1 MKKFVLCAAAAAL
14 ALVLAGC
21 GQQESEAPAADATQQ
36 EQQAPEAPA
45 AEATAPGPVT
55 FTDDMGNEVTVDN
68 PQRVVACM
76 GSFAN
81 AWELAGGT
89 LVGVSDDALTAAGWT
104 IQSPDVATVGDFTA
118 VNLEAIMALNPDFV
132 IMTSG
137 TGGRGGDSSQI
148 DLRDALVGAGIP
160 VAYFEVTTFDD
171 YERLMRTFT
180 DITGRADLYDQNV
193 AKVAAAIDAVVG
205 AVPAENPPTAL
216 LLTTF
221 SGGTRVQSSGTQTGA
236 MLADLGVNNLAD
248 ENKSLLKD
256 FSLEAVI
263 EMDPDFIFVIPMG
276 NDTEAA
282 MRNLEEATAAN
293 PAWGS
298 LSAVQNGRYIT
309 HLILYLSKPNAQWD
323 AAYQGLFDNL
333 YGQKR
338 RGMSR
343 AMGSVLRNIVV
354 VYATAVFLAAVTAAA
369 LMLGASSVS
378 LPELATWLFGGDVS
392 ATARNILENVRVPR
406 VLAAL
411 LAGAAL
417 ATSGAY
423 PGLPGQ
429 SAGES
434 QRHRRE
440 LRCGA
445 CRAAGCLARSRGAV
459 AHAAGGLRR
468 GARDGAHHLRAV
480 AGHGTQPP
488 YRGARRHRHHHRVR
502 RRHEHHLIV
511 DPDAPTSARPPSS
524 WAACPG
530 SLCAIWRGRP
540 PTSPWAW
547 RRR

>member
-1 MKKFVLCAAAAAL
+1 
-14 ALVLAGC
+14 
-21 GQQESEAPAADATQQ
+21 
-36 EQQAPEAPA
+36 
-45 AEATAPGPVT
+45 
-55 FTDDMGNEVTVDN
+55 
-68 PQRVVACM
+68 M

-89 LVGVSDDALTAAGWT
+89 LVGVSDDALQAAGWT

-137 TGGRGGDSSQI
+137 TGGRGGDSSQA
-148 DLRDALVGAGIP
+148 DLRDALIGAGIP

-193 AKVAAAIDAVVG
+193 AKVAEAIDAIVG

-248 ENKSLLKD
+248 ENRSLLKD

-293 PAWGS
+293 PAWAS

-309 HLILYLSKPNAQWD
+309 LDPTLYLAKPNAQWD

-333 YGQKR
+333 YGQ
-338 RGMSR
+338 
-343 AMGSVLRNIVV
+343 N
-354 VYATAVFLAAVTAAA
+354 
-369 LMLGASSVS
+369 
-378 LPELATWLFGGDVS
+378 
-392 ATARNILENVRVPR
+392 
-406 VLAAL
+406 
-411 LAGAAL
+411 
-417 ATSGAY
+417 
-423 PGLPGQ
+423 
-429 SAGES
+429 
-434 QRHRRE
+434 
-440 LRCGA
+440 
-445 CRAAGCLARSRGAV
+445 
-459 AHAAGGLRR
+459 
-468 GARDGAHHLRAV
+468 
-480 AGHGTQPP
+480 
-488 YRGARRHRHHHRVR
+488 
-502 RRHEHHLIV
+502 
-511 DPDAPTSARPPSS
+511 
-524 WAACPG
+524 
-530 SLCAIWRGRP
+530 
-540 PTSPWAW
+540 
-547 RRR
+547 

>member
-21 GQQESEAPAADATQQ
+21 GQQESEVPAADASQQ

-45 AEATAPGPVT
+45 AEATVPGPVT

-104 IQSPDVATVGDFTA
+104 IESPDVATVGDFTA

-137 TGGRGGDSSQI
+137 TGGRGGDSSQA

-193 AKVAAAIDAVVG
+193 AKVTAAIDAVVG

-309 HLILYLSKPNAQWD
+309 LDPTLYLAKPNAQWD

-333 YGQKR
+333 YGQ
-338 RGMSR
+338 
-343 AMGSVLRNIVV
+343 N
-354 VYATAVFLAAVTAAA
+354 
-369 LMLGASSVS
+369 
-378 LPELATWLFGGDVS
+378 
-392 ATARNILENVRVPR
+392 
-406 VLAAL
+406 
-411 LAGAAL
+411 
-417 ATSGAY
+417 
-423 PGLPGQ
+423 
-429 SAGES
+429 
-434 QRHRRE
+434 
-440 LRCGA
+440 
-445 CRAAGCLARSRGAV
+445 
-459 AHAAGGLRR
+459 
-468 GARDGAHHLRAV
+468 
-480 AGHGTQPP
+480 
-488 YRGARRHRHHHRVR
+488 
-502 RRHEHHLIV
+502 
-511 DPDAPTSARPPSS
+511 
-524 WAACPG
+524 
-530 SLCAIWRGRP
+530 
-540 PTSPWAW
+540 
-547 RRR
+547 

>member
-1 MKKFVLCAAAAAL
+1 MKKFVLCAATAAL
-14 ALVLAGC
+14 ALALVGC
-21 GQQESEAPAADATQQ
+21 GQQGSEVPAGSAPQQEQATEAPAA
-36 EQQAPEAPA
+36 EAPA

-89 LVGVSDDALTAAGWT
+89 LVGVSDDALQAAGWT

-137 TGGRGGDSSQI
+137 TGGRGGDSSQA
-148 DLRDALVGAGIP
+148 DLRDALIGAGIP

-180 DITGRADLYDQNV
+180 DITGRADLYDRNV
-193 AKVAAAIDAVVG
+193 AKVAEAIDAVV
-205 AVPAENPPTAL
+205 AQVPAENPPTAL
-216 LLTTF
+216 VLTTF

-248 ENKSLLKD
+248 ENRSLLKD

-293 PAWGS
+293 PAWAS

-309 HLILYLSKPNAQWD
+309 LDPTLYLAKPNAQWD

-333 YGQKR
+333 YGQ
-338 RGMSR
+338 
-343 AMGSVLRNIVV
+343 N
-354 VYATAVFLAAVTAAA
+354 
-369 LMLGASSVS
+369 
-378 LPELATWLFGGDVS
+378 
-392 ATARNILENVRVPR
+392 
-406 VLAAL
+406 
-411 LAGAAL
+411 
-417 ATSGAY
+417 
-423 PGLPGQ
+423 
-429 SAGES
+429 
-434 QRHRRE
+434 
-440 LRCGA
+440 
-445 CRAAGCLARSRGAV
+445 
-459 AHAAGGLRR
+459 
-468 GARDGAHHLRAV
+468 
-480 AGHGTQPP
+480 
-488 YRGARRHRHHHRVR
+488 
-502 RRHEHHLIV
+502 
-511 DPDAPTSARPPSS
+511 
-524 WAACPG
+524 
-530 SLCAIWRGRP
+530 
-540 PTSPWAW
+540 
-547 RRR
+547 

>member
-1 MKKFVLCAAAAAL
+1 
-14 ALVLAGC
+14 
-21 GQQESEAPAADATQQ
+21 
-36 EQQAPEAPA
+36 
-45 AEATAPGPVT
+45 
-55 FTDDMGNEVTVDN
+55 
-68 PQRVVACM
+68 
-76 GSFAN
+76 
-81 AWELAGGT
+81 
-89 LVGVSDDALTAAGWT
+89 
-104 IQSPDVATVGDFTA
+104 
-118 VNLEAIMALNPDFV
+118 MALNPDFV

-309 HLILYLSKPNAQWD
+309 LDPDTVPFQAQRPV
-323 AAYQGLFDNL
+323 G
-333 YGQKR
+333 R
-338 RGMSR
+338 
-343 AMGSVLRNIVV
+343 
-354 VYATAVFLAAVTAAA
+354 
-369 LMLGASSVS
+369 
-378 LPELATWLFGGDVS
+378 
-392 ATARNILENVRVPR
+392 
-406 VLAAL
+406 
-411 LAGAAL
+411 
-417 ATSGAY
+417 
-423 PGLPGQ
+423 GLPG
-429 SAGES
+429 A
-434 QRHRRE
+434 
-440 LRCGA
+440 LR
-445 CRAAGCLARSRGAV
+445 
-459 AHAAGGLRR
+459 
-468 GARDGAHHLRAV
+468 
-480 AGHGTQPP
+480 
-488 YRGARRHRHHHRVR
+488 
-502 RRHEHHLIV
+502 
-511 DPDAPTSARPPSS
+511 
-524 WAACPG
+524 
-530 SLCAIWRGRP
+530 
-540 PTSPWAW
+540 
-547 RRR
+547 

>member
-21 GQQESEAPAADATQQ
+21 GQQEGEASAADAPQQ

-104 IQSPDVATVGDFTA
+104 IESPDVAMVGDFTA

-137 TGGRGGDSSQI
+137 TGGRGGDSSQV

-256 FSLEAVI
+256 FSLETVI

-276 NDTEAA
+276 NDIEAA

-309 HLILYLSKPNAQWD
+309 LDPTLYLAKPNAQWD

-333 YGQKR
+333 YGQ
-338 RGMSR
+338 
-343 AMGSVLRNIVV
+343 N
-354 VYATAVFLAAVTAAA
+354 
-369 LMLGASSVS
+369 
-378 LPELATWLFGGDVS
+378 
-392 ATARNILENVRVPR
+392 
-406 VLAAL
+406 
-411 LAGAAL
+411 
-417 ATSGAY
+417 
-423 PGLPGQ
+423 
-429 SAGES
+429 
-434 QRHRRE
+434 
-440 LRCGA
+440 
-445 CRAAGCLARSRGAV
+445 
-459 AHAAGGLRR
+459 
-468 GARDGAHHLRAV
+468 
-480 AGHGTQPP
+480 
-488 YRGARRHRHHHRVR
+488 
-502 RRHEHHLIV
+502 
-511 DPDAPTSARPPSS
+511 
-524 WAACPG
+524 
-530 SLCAIWRGRP
+530 
-540 PTSPWAW
+540 
-547 RRR
+547 

>member
-1 MKKFVLCAAAAAL
+1 MKKIVLCAAAAAL

-21 GQQESEAPAADATQQ
+21 GQQEGEASAADAPQQ

-45 AEATAPGPVT
+45 AEAAAPGPVT

-104 IQSPDVATVGDFTA
+104 IESPDVAKVGDFTA

-137 TGGRGGDSSQI
+137 TGGRGGDSSQA

-171 YERLMRTFT
+171 YERLMRVFT

-248 ENKSLLKD
+248 EDKSLLKD

-276 NDTEAA
+276 SDTEAA

-309 HLILYLSKPNAQWD
+309 LDPTLYLAKPNAQWD

-333 YGQKR
+333 YGQ
-338 RGMSR
+338 
-343 AMGSVLRNIVV
+343 N
-354 VYATAVFLAAVTAAA
+354 
-369 LMLGASSVS
+369 
-378 LPELATWLFGGDVS
+378 
-392 ATARNILENVRVPR
+392 
-406 VLAAL
+406 
-411 LAGAAL
+411 
-417 ATSGAY
+417 
-423 PGLPGQ
+423 
-429 SAGES
+429 
-434 QRHRRE
+434 
-440 LRCGA
+440 
-445 CRAAGCLARSRGAV
+445 
-459 AHAAGGLRR
+459 
-468 GARDGAHHLRAV
+468 
-480 AGHGTQPP
+480 
-488 YRGARRHRHHHRVR
+488 
-502 RRHEHHLIV
+502 
-511 DPDAPTSARPPSS
+511 
-524 WAACPG
+524 
-530 SLCAIWRGRP
+530 
-540 PTSPWAW
+540 
-547 RRR
+547 

>member
-1 MKKFVLCAAAAAL
+1 MKKIVLCAAAAAL
-14 ALVLAGC
+14 ALALAGC
-21 GQQESEAPAADATQQ
+21 GQQEGEAPAADAPQQ

-45 AEATAPGPVT
+45 AEATAPDPVT
-55 FTDDMGNEVTVDN
+55 FTDDAGNEVTVDN

-104 IQSPDVATVGDFTA
+104 IESPDVATVGDFTA
-118 VNLEAIMALNPDFV
+118 VNLEAVMALDPDFV

-137 TGGRGGDSSQI
+137 TGGRGGDSSQA

-193 AKVAAAIDAVVG
+193 AKVAEAIDAIVG

-276 NDTEAA
+276 NDTEVA

-293 PAWGS
+293 PAWAS

-309 HLILYLSKPNAQWD
+309 LDPTLYLAKPNAQWD

-333 YGQKR
+333 YGQ
-338 RGMSR
+338 
-343 AMGSVLRNIVV
+343 N
-354 VYATAVFLAAVTAAA
+354 
-369 LMLGASSVS
+369 
-378 LPELATWLFGGDVS
+378 
-392 ATARNILENVRVPR
+392 
-406 VLAAL
+406 
-411 LAGAAL
+411 
-417 ATSGAY
+417 
-423 PGLPGQ
+423 
-429 SAGES
+429 
-434 QRHRRE
+434 
-440 LRCGA
+440 
-445 CRAAGCLARSRGAV
+445 
-459 AHAAGGLRR
+459 
-468 GARDGAHHLRAV
+468 
-480 AGHGTQPP
+480 
-488 YRGARRHRHHHRVR
+488 
-502 RRHEHHLIV
+502 
-511 DPDAPTSARPPSS
+511 
-524 WAACPG
+524 
-530 SLCAIWRGRP
+530 
-540 PTSPWAW
+540 
-547 RRR
+547 

>member
-1 MKKFVLCAAAAAL
+1 MRKIVLCAAAAAL
-14 ALVLAGC
+14 ALALVGC
-21 GQQESEAPAADATQQ
+21 GQQESEAPAADNAPAQ
-36 EQQAPEAPA
+36 EQQGTAPESGT
-45 AEATAPGPVT
+45 EAVPGPVT

-104 IQSPDVATVGDFTA
+104 IESPDVATVGDFTA

-137 TGGRGGDSSQI
+137 TGGRGGDSSQA

-171 YERLMRTFT
+171 YERLMRTFA
-180 DITGRADLYDQNV
+180 DITGRADLYEQNV
-193 AKVAAAIDAVVG
+193 AKVAEAIDGIVG

-263 EMDPDFIFVIPMG
+263 EMDPDFILVIPMG

-309 HLILYLSKPNAQWD
+309 LDPTLYLAKPNAQWD

-333 YGQKR
+333 YGQ
-338 RGMSR
+338 
-343 AMGSVLRNIVV
+343 N
-354 VYATAVFLAAVTAAA
+354 
-369 LMLGASSVS
+369 
-378 LPELATWLFGGDVS
+378 
-392 ATARNILENVRVPR
+392 
-406 VLAAL
+406 
-411 LAGAAL
+411 
-417 ATSGAY
+417 
-423 PGLPGQ
+423 
-429 SAGES
+429 
-434 QRHRRE
+434 
-440 LRCGA
+440 
-445 CRAAGCLARSRGAV
+445 
-459 AHAAGGLRR
+459 
-468 GARDGAHHLRAV
+468 
-480 AGHGTQPP
+480 
-488 YRGARRHRHHHRVR
+488 
-502 RRHEHHLIV
+502 
-511 DPDAPTSARPPSS
+511 
-524 WAACPG
+524 
-530 SLCAIWRGRP
+530 
-540 PTSPWAW
+540 
-547 RRR
+547 

>member
-1 MKKFVLCAAAAAL
+1 MKKFVLCAAAAVL

-21 GQQESEAPAADATQQ
+21 GQQESEVPAADATQQ

-45 AEATAPGPVT
+45 AEAPVPGPVT

-89 LVGVSDDALTAAGWT
+89 LVGVSDDALSAAGWT

-137 TGGRGGDSSQI
+137 TGGRGGDSSQA

-180 DITGRADLYDQNV
+180 DITGRADLYYQNV
-193 AKVAAAIDAVVG
+193 AKVAAAIDAVLG

-236 MLADLGVNNLAD
+236 MLADLGVSNLAD

-276 NDTEAA
+276 NDIEAA

-309 HLILYLSKPNAQWD
+309 LDPTLYLAKPNAQWD

-333 YGQKR
+333 YGQ
-338 RGMSR
+338 
-343 AMGSVLRNIVV
+343 N
-354 VYATAVFLAAVTAAA
+354 
-369 LMLGASSVS
+369 
-378 LPELATWLFGGDVS
+378 
-392 ATARNILENVRVPR
+392 
-406 VLAAL
+406 
-411 LAGAAL
+411 
-417 ATSGAY
+417 
-423 PGLPGQ
+423 
-429 SAGES
+429 
-434 QRHRRE
+434 
-440 LRCGA
+440 
-445 CRAAGCLARSRGAV
+445 
-459 AHAAGGLRR
+459 
-468 GARDGAHHLRAV
+468 
-480 AGHGTQPP
+480 
-488 YRGARRHRHHHRVR
+488 
-502 RRHEHHLIV
+502 
-511 DPDAPTSARPPSS
+511 
-524 WAACPG
+524 
-530 SLCAIWRGRP
+530 
-540 PTSPWAW
+540 
-547 RRR
+547 

>member
-21 GQQESEAPAADATQQ
+21 GQQESEAPAPDAPQQ

-45 AEATAPGPVT
+45 AEATAPGLVT
-55 FTDDMGNEVTVDN
+55 FTDDAGNEVTVDN

-104 IQSPDVATVGDFTA
+104 IESPDVATVGDFTA

-137 TGGRGGDSSQI
+137 TGGRGADSSQV

-180 DITGRADLYDQNV
+180 DITGRADLYEQNV

-276 NDTEAA
+276 NDIEAA

-309 HLILYLSKPNAQWD
+309 LDPTLYLAKPNAQWD

-333 YGQKR
+333 YGQ
-338 RGMSR
+338 
-343 AMGSVLRNIVV
+343 N
-354 VYATAVFLAAVTAAA
+354 
-369 LMLGASSVS
+369 
-378 LPELATWLFGGDVS
+378 
-392 ATARNILENVRVPR
+392 
-406 VLAAL
+406 
-411 LAGAAL
+411 
-417 ATSGAY
+417 
-423 PGLPGQ
+423 
-429 SAGES
+429 
-434 QRHRRE
+434 
-440 LRCGA
+440 
-445 CRAAGCLARSRGAV
+445 
-459 AHAAGGLRR
+459 
-468 GARDGAHHLRAV
+468 
-480 AGHGTQPP
+480 
-488 YRGARRHRHHHRVR
+488 
-502 RRHEHHLIV
+502 
-511 DPDAPTSARPPSS
+511 
-524 WAACPG
+524 
-530 SLCAIWRGRP
+530 
-540 PTSPWAW
+540 
-547 RRR
+547 

>member
-1 MKKFVLCAAAAAL
+1 MKKIVLCAVTAAL

-21 GQQESEAPAADATQQ
+21 GQQESEAPAPDAPQQ

-55 FTDDMGNEVTVDN
+55 FTDDMGSEVTVDD

-137 TGGRGGDSSQI
+137 TGGRGGDSSQA

-160 VAYFEVTTFDD
+160 VAYFEATTFDD

-180 DITGRADLYDQNV
+180 DITGRADLYEQNV
-193 AKVAAAIDAVVG
+193 AKVAEAIDDIVG

-276 NDTEAA
+276 NDAEAA

-309 HLILYLSKPNAQWD
+309 LDPTLYLSKPNAQWD
-323 AAYQGLFDNL
+323 AAYQGLFNEL
-333 YGQKR
+333 YG
-338 RGMSR
+338 
-343 AMGSVLRNIVV
+343 RN
-354 VYATAVFLAAVTAAA
+354 
-369 LMLGASSVS
+369 
-378 LPELATWLFGGDVS
+378 
-392 ATARNILENVRVPR
+392 
-406 VLAAL
+406 
-411 LAGAAL
+411 
-417 ATSGAY
+417 
-423 PGLPGQ
+423 
-429 SAGES
+429 
-434 QRHRRE
+434 
-440 LRCGA
+440 
-445 CRAAGCLARSRGAV
+445 
-459 AHAAGGLRR
+459 
-468 GARDGAHHLRAV
+468 
-480 AGHGTQPP
+480 
-488 YRGARRHRHHHRVR
+488 
-502 RRHEHHLIV
+502 
-511 DPDAPTSARPPSS
+511 
-524 WAACPG
+524 
-530 SLCAIWRGRP
+530 
-540 PTSPWAW
+540 
-547 RRR
+547 

>member
-21 GQQESEAPAADATQQ
+21 GQQEGEAPAADAPQQ

-104 IQSPDVATVGDFTA
+104 IESPDVATVGDFTA

-137 TGGRGGDSSQI
+137 TGGRGGDSSQV
-148 DLRDALVGAGIP
+148 DLRDALVGASIP

-248 ENKSLLKD
+248 EDKSLLKD

-276 NDTEAA
+276 SDTEAA

-309 HLILYLSKPNAQWD
+309 LDPTLYLAKPNAQWD

-333 YGQKR
+333 YGQ
-338 RGMSR
+338 
-343 AMGSVLRNIVV
+343 N
-354 VYATAVFLAAVTAAA
+354 
-369 LMLGASSVS
+369 
-378 LPELATWLFGGDVS
+378 
-392 ATARNILENVRVPR
+392 
-406 VLAAL
+406 
-411 LAGAAL
+411 
-417 ATSGAY
+417 
-423 PGLPGQ
+423 
-429 SAGES
+429 
-434 QRHRRE
+434 
-440 LRCGA
+440 
-445 CRAAGCLARSRGAV
+445 
-459 AHAAGGLRR
+459 
-468 GARDGAHHLRAV
+468 
-480 AGHGTQPP
+480 
-488 YRGARRHRHHHRVR
+488 
-502 RRHEHHLIV
+502 
-511 DPDAPTSARPPSS
+511 
-524 WAACPG
+524 
-530 SLCAIWRGRP
+530 
-540 PTSPWAW
+540 
-547 RRR
+547 

>member
-1 MKKFVLCAAAAAL
+1 MKKIVLCAAATAL
-14 ALVLAGC
+14 ALALAGC
-21 GQQESEAPAADATQQ
+21 GQQESEAPAADAPQQ
-36 EQQAPEAPA
+36 EQATEAPAAEAPA

-55 FTDDMGNEVTVDN
+55 FTDDAGNEVTVDN

-104 IQSPDVATVGDFTA
+104 IESPDVATVGDFTA
-118 VNLEAIMALNPDFV
+118 VNLEAVMALDPDFV

-137 TGGRGGDSSQI
+137 TGGRGGDSSQA

-193 AKVAAAIDAVVG
+193 AKVAEAIDAIVG

-248 ENKSLLKD
+248 ENRSLLKD

-276 NDTEAA
+276 NDTEVA

-298 LSAVQNGRYIT
+298 LSAVQNGRNIT
-309 HLILYLSKPNAQWD
+309 LNPTLYLAKPNAQWD

-333 YGQKR
+333 YGQ
-338 RGMSR
+338 
-343 AMGSVLRNIVV
+343 N
-354 VYATAVFLAAVTAAA
+354 
-369 LMLGASSVS
+369 
-378 LPELATWLFGGDVS
+378 
-392 ATARNILENVRVPR
+392 
-406 VLAAL
+406 
-411 LAGAAL
+411 
-417 ATSGAY
+417 
-423 PGLPGQ
+423 
-429 SAGES
+429 
-434 QRHRRE
+434 
-440 LRCGA
+440 
-445 CRAAGCLARSRGAV
+445 
-459 AHAAGGLRR
+459 
-468 GARDGAHHLRAV
+468 
-480 AGHGTQPP
+480 
-488 YRGARRHRHHHRVR
+488 
-502 RRHEHHLIV
+502 
-511 DPDAPTSARPPSS
+511 
-524 WAACPG
+524 
-530 SLCAIWRGRP
+530 
-540 PTSPWAW
+540 
-547 RRR
+547 

>member
-21 GQQESEAPAADATQQ
+21 GQQEGEASAADAPQQ

-45 AEATAPGPVT
+45 AEATVPGPVT

-104 IQSPDVATVGDFTA
+104 IESPDAATVGDFTA

-137 TGGRGGDSSQI
+137 TGGRGGDFSQA

-160 VAYFEVTTFDD
+160 VAYFKVTTFDD

-180 DITGRADLYDQNV
+180 DITGRADLYEQNV
-193 AKVAAAIDAVVG
+193 AKVAEAIDGIVG
-205 AVPAENPPTAL
+205 AVPAENPPTVL

-309 HLILYLSKPNAQWD
+309 LDPTLYLSKPNAQWD
-323 AAYQGLFDNL
+323 AAYQGLFNEL
-333 YGQKR
+333 YG
-338 RGMSR
+338 
-343 AMGSVLRNIVV
+343 RN
-354 VYATAVFLAAVTAAA
+354 
-369 LMLGASSVS
+369 
-378 LPELATWLFGGDVS
+378 
-392 ATARNILENVRVPR
+392 
-406 VLAAL
+406 
-411 LAGAAL
+411 
-417 ATSGAY
+417 
-423 PGLPGQ
+423 
-429 SAGES
+429 
-434 QRHRRE
+434 
-440 LRCGA
+440 
-445 CRAAGCLARSRGAV
+445 
-459 AHAAGGLRR
+459 
-468 GARDGAHHLRAV
+468 
-480 AGHGTQPP
+480 
-488 YRGARRHRHHHRVR
+488 
-502 RRHEHHLIV
+502 
-511 DPDAPTSARPPSS
+511 
-524 WAACPG
+524 
-530 SLCAIWRGRP
+530 
-540 PTSPWAW
+540 
-547 RRR
+547 

>member
-21 GQQESEAPAADATQQ
+21 GQQESEAPAADAPQQ
-36 EQQAPEAPA
+36 EQQTSGAPA

-81 AWELAGGT
+81 AWELAGGA

-137 TGGRGGDSSQI
+137 TGGRGGDSSQA

-193 AKVAAAIDAVVG
+193 AKVAAAIDAVLG

-236 MLADLGVNNLAD
+236 MLADLGVSNLAD

-276 NDTEAA
+276 NDIEAA

-309 HLILYLSKPNAQWD
+309 LDPTLYLAKPNAQWD

-333 YGQKR
+333 YGQ
-338 RGMSR
+338 
-343 AMGSVLRNIVV
+343 N
-354 VYATAVFLAAVTAAA
+354 
-369 LMLGASSVS
+369 
-378 LPELATWLFGGDVS
+378 
-392 ATARNILENVRVPR
+392 
-406 VLAAL
+406 
-411 LAGAAL
+411 
-417 ATSGAY
+417 
-423 PGLPGQ
+423 
-429 SAGES
+429 
-434 QRHRRE
+434 
-440 LRCGA
+440 
-445 CRAAGCLARSRGAV
+445 
-459 AHAAGGLRR
+459 
-468 GARDGAHHLRAV
+468 
-480 AGHGTQPP
+480 
-488 YRGARRHRHHHRVR
+488 
-502 RRHEHHLIV
+502 
-511 DPDAPTSARPPSS
+511 
-524 WAACPG
+524 
-530 SLCAIWRGRP
+530 
-540 PTSPWAW
+540 
-547 RRR
+547 

>member
-21 GQQESEAPAADATQQ
+21 GQQESEAPAPDAPQQ

-45 AEATAPGPVT
+45 AEATAPGLVT
-55 FTDDMGNEVTVDN
+55 FTDDAGNEVTVDN

-104 IQSPDVATVGDFTA
+104 IESPDVATVGDFTA

-137 TGGRGGDSSQI
+137 TGGRGADSSQV

-180 DITGRADLYDQNV
+180 DITGRADLYEQNV
-193 AKVAAAIDAVVG
+193 AKVAEAIDGIVG
-205 AVPAENPPTAL
+205 TVPAENPPTAL

-276 NDTEAA
+276 NDIEAA

-309 HLILYLSKPNAQWD
+309 LDPTLYLAKPNAQWD

-333 YGQKR
+333 YGQ
-338 RGMSR
+338 
-343 AMGSVLRNIVV
+343 N
-354 VYATAVFLAAVTAAA
+354 
-369 LMLGASSVS
+369 
-378 LPELATWLFGGDVS
+378 
-392 ATARNILENVRVPR
+392 
-406 VLAAL
+406 
-411 LAGAAL
+411 
-417 ATSGAY
+417 
-423 PGLPGQ
+423 
-429 SAGES
+429 
-434 QRHRRE
+434 
-440 LRCGA
+440 
-445 CRAAGCLARSRGAV
+445 
-459 AHAAGGLRR
+459 
-468 GARDGAHHLRAV
+468 
-480 AGHGTQPP
+480 
-488 YRGARRHRHHHRVR
+488 
-502 RRHEHHLIV
+502 
-511 DPDAPTSARPPSS
+511 
-524 WAACPG
+524 
-530 SLCAIWRGRP
+530 
-540 PTSPWAW
+540 
-547 RRR
+547 

>member
-21 GQQESEAPAADATQQ
+21 GQQESEAPAPDAPQQ

-45 AEATAPGPVT
+45 AEATAPGLVT
-55 FTDDMGNEVTVDN
+55 FTDDAGNEVTVDN

-104 IQSPDVATVGDFTA
+104 IESPDVATVGDFTA

-137 TGGRGGDSSQI
+137 TGGRGADSSQV
-148 DLRDALVGAGIP
+148 DLRDALVGADIP

-180 DITGRADLYDQNV
+180 DITGRADLYEQNV
-193 AKVAAAIDAVVG
+193 AKVAEAIDGIVG
-205 AVPAENPPTAL
+205 TVPAENPPTAL

-276 NDTEAA
+276 NDIEAA

-309 HLILYLSKPNAQWD
+309 LDPTLYLAKPNAQWD

-333 YGQKR
+333 YGQ
-338 RGMSR
+338 
-343 AMGSVLRNIVV
+343 N
-354 VYATAVFLAAVTAAA
+354 
-369 LMLGASSVS
+369 
-378 LPELATWLFGGDVS
+378 
-392 ATARNILENVRVPR
+392 
-406 VLAAL
+406 
-411 LAGAAL
+411 
-417 ATSGAY
+417 
-423 PGLPGQ
+423 
-429 SAGES
+429 
-434 QRHRRE
+434 
-440 LRCGA
+440 
-445 CRAAGCLARSRGAV
+445 
-459 AHAAGGLRR
+459 
-468 GARDGAHHLRAV
+468 
-480 AGHGTQPP
+480 
-488 YRGARRHRHHHRVR
+488 
-502 RRHEHHLIV
+502 
-511 DPDAPTSARPPSS
+511 
-524 WAACPG
+524 
-530 SLCAIWRGRP
+530 
-540 PTSPWAW
+540 
-547 RRR
+547 